1 MTVAKEREGNFCSG
15 DYGDGR
21 GQGQCL
27 GVEHSKD
34 TQDLQP
40 RSRLAGVLKGTANG
54 RLTGN
59 IKVRGILARPIQQDS
74 C

>member
-21 GQGQCL
+21 GQDQCL

-40 RSRLAGVLKGTANG
+40 RSRWAGVLKGG
-54 RLTGN
+54 
-59 IKVRGILARPIQQDS
+59 
-74 C
+74 